1 MTALI
6 ILLIL
11 ILLGVI
17 IVQVSKVNELSSRIR
32 GEEESYFQGNNRT
45 ALWMFIFMIVFLIA
59 CVVSSY
65 YYKNVMLGYGPLK
78 AASAHGDSL
87 DSLFN
92 VTLFFT
98 GIVFIITQ
106 YLLFWF
112 TYKYRA
118 RKNGK
123 ADFFP
128 HNTNLEIIW
137 TVIPAIV
144 MTYLVVKGLVV
155 WNTVMPDVPPDADDY
170 MEIQATGF
178 QFGWDIRY
186 PGADG
191 KLGTTNFRDI
201 DLASNPLGQ
210 VWTDTKNLD
219 DFQPSE
225 IVLPVGQK
233 VRVRITARDVLHNFY
248 LPHFRVKMDAIPGLP
263 TYFIFTPIKTTE
275 EFREE
280 LRKYPEFQLPADPE
294 DPESLSRADA
304 FEYELAC
311 AELCGK
317 GHYSMRR
324 VVRIVEQDEYEDWLT
339 QQQSYYMANIRNTAA
354 DPFKGQLLDFEIANR
369 NTELVST
376 FAEANDNGKVG
387 DIIKLKNVF
396 FETGSAT
403 LTADSRYELS
413 KIAELLNKYSTMNIE
428 VGGHTDSTGS
438 AETNKTL
445 SEARATSVLNFLTGK
460 NVDGGRLQAKGYGPD
475 VPVGDNTTE
484 EGRQQNRRTELKI
497 ISK

>member
-17 IVQVSKVNELSSRIR
+17 IIQVSKVNELSSRIR
-32 GEEESYFQGNNRT
+32 GEEESFYQGNDRT
-45 ALWMFIFMIVFLIA
+45 GLWMFIFMIVFLIA
-59 CVVSSY
+59 CVVSAY

-98 GIVFIITQ
+98 GIVFVVTQ

-112 TYKYRA
+112 SYKYRA
-118 RKNGK
+118 KKGAK

-144 MTYLVVKGLVV
+144 MTFLVVKGLVV
-155 WNTVMPDVPPDADDY
+155 WNDVMPDVGPDDEY
-170 MEIQATGF
+170 MEIEATGF
-178 QFGWDIRY
+178 QFGWDLRY
-186 PGADG
+186 PGPDG
-191 KLGTTNFRDI
+191 KLGTRDFTKI
-201 DLASNPLGQ
+201 DLGSNPLGQ
-210 VWTDTKNLD
+210 VWTDDKNLD
-219 DFQPSE
+219 DFMPSE
-225 IVLPVGQK
+225 IVLPKGKQ
-233 VRVRITARDVLHNFY
+233 VRVRIIARDVLHNFY

-280 LRKYPEFQLPADPE
+280 LKKYPEWQLPQDPE
-294 DPESLSRADA
+294 DPESPSRAEA

-324 VVRIVEQDEYEDWLT
+324 VVRIVEQDEYDDWLS
-339 QQQSYYMANIRNTAA
+339 QQQSYYLQNVRGTADDPNIGKLLGAEINYRNA
-354 DPFKGQLLDFEIANR
+354 
-369 NTELVST
+369 ELEST
-376 FAEANDNGKVG
+376 FAEANDSGNVG
-387 DIIKLKNVF
+387 DIISLKNVF
-396 FETGSAT
+396 FKTGSAELEDKSRHE
-403 LTADSRYELS
+403 LT
-413 KIAELLNKYSTMNIE
+413 KVAELLNKYGSMNIE
-428 VGGHTDSTGS
+428 IGGHTDSTGS
-438 AETNKTL
+438 LEGNKTL
-445 SEARATSVLNFLTGK
+445 SEARAISVLSYLTNNGK
-460 NVDGGRLQAKGYGPD
+460 VTGGRLTAKGYGPD
-475 VPVGDNTTE
+475 LPVGDNGTE
-484 EGRQQNRRTELKI
+484 EGRAQNRRTELKI
-497 ISK
+497 TSK

>member
-11 ILLGVI
+11 VLLTVI
-17 IVQVSKVNELSSRIR
+17 IIQVSKVSELSARIR
-32 GEEESYFQGNNRT
+32 GEEESFYQGNNRT
-45 ALWMFIFMIVFLIA
+45 GLWMFIFMIVFLIA
-59 CVVSSY
+59 CVVSAY

-78 AASAHGDSL
+78 SASAHGDSL

-98 GIVFIITQ
+98 GIVFVVTQ

-112 TYKYRA
+112 SYKYRA
-118 RKNGK
+118 KKGAK
-123 ADFFP
+123 AEFFP
-128 HNTNLEIIW
+128 HNTNLEIVW

-144 MTYLVVKGLVV
+144 MTFLVVKGLVV
-155 WNTVMPDVPPDADDY
+155 WNDVMPDVDPNADDY
-170 MEIQATGF
+170 IEIEATGF
-178 QFGWDIRY
+178 QFGWDLRY

-191 KLGTTNFRDI
+191 KLGTRDFTKI

-210 VWTDTKNLD
+210 VWSDVKNQD
-219 DFQPSE
+219 DFMPSE
-225 IVLPVGQK
+225 IVLPKGQK
-233 VRVRITARDVLHNFY
+233 VRVRIIARDVLHNFY

-280 LRKYPEFQLPADPE
+280 LKKYPEWQLPADPE
-294 DPESLSRADA
+294 DPEAGSRAET

-317 GHYSMRR
+317 GHYSMKRL
-324 VVRIVEQDEYEDWLT
+324 VKIVEPEEYEAWLA
-339 QQQSYYMANIRNTAA
+339 QQKSYYLTNIRGTED
-354 DPFKGQLLDFEIANR
+354 DPNKGKLLSVEIANR
-369 NTELVST
+369 NTELQAI
-376 FAEANDNGKVG
+376 FAEANESGKAG
-387 DIIKLKNVF
+387 DIISLKNVE
-396 FETGSAT
+396 FETGSAV
-403 LTADSRYELS
+403 LTSDSRYELS
-413 KIAELLNKYSTMNIE
+413 KVAELMNKYSTMTIE

-438 AETNKTL
+438 EETNRTL
-445 SEARATSVLNFLTGK
+445 SNSRATSVLEFLMNKGVT
-460 NVDGGRLQAKGYGPD
+460 GGRLTAKGYGPD
-475 VPVGDNTTE
+475 QPVGDNATE